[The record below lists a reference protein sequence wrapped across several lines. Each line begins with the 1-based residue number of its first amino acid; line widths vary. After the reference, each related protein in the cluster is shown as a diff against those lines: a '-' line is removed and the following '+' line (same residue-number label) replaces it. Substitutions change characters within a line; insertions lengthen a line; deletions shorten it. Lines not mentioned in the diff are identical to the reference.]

1 MPTFNERLSSIER
14 EINSL
19 LQEVLQAPS
28 METLSSLIEEYDLF
42 LSTSL
47 DRINSLKAKIKRI
60 EQEVE
65 KRISEPKF

>member
-1 MPTFNERLSSIER
+1 MPTFDERLNSVER

-19 LQEVLQAPS
+19 LQEALQTPS

-47 DRINSLKAKIKRI
+47 NRINSLKAKIKRI

>member
-47 DRINSLKAKIKRI
+47 DRLNSLKAKIKRI

>member
-47 DRINSLKAKIKRI
+47 DKINSLKAKIKRI

>member
-1 MPTFNERLSSIER
+1 MPTFDERLSSIER

-28 METLSSLIEEYDLF
+28 METLSSLIKEYDLF

>member
-42 LSTSL
+42 LRTSL
-47 DRINSLKAKIKRI
+47 DKINSLKAKIKRI

>member
-42 LSTSL
+42 LRTSL
-47 DRINSLKAKIKRI
+47 DRLNSLKAKIKRI

>member
-42 LSTSL
+42 LRTSL

>member
-28 METLSSLIEEYDLF
+28 METLSSLIEEYVLF

-47 DRINSLKAKIKRI
+47 DRLNSLKAKIKRI